1 MAIKNNPLAYAILG
15 CAMKVHRTLGYGF
28 LEAVYADALEIEL
41 SAAEIPFEREKEIRV
56 SYNGRTLKSAYRAD
70 FVCCENFIVEL
81 KAIKSLSNIEKAQT
95 LNYVKATD
103 APAALLINFGAPS
116 LQYEYLT
123 PQIWNNE
130 KKGNSDSTNS
140 AR

>member
-1 MAIKNNPLAYAILG
+1 MAIKDNPFAYAILG

-41 SAAEIPFEREKEIRV
+41 TNAGIPFEREKEIRV
-56 SYNGRTLKSAYRAD
+56 SYNGQMLKSAYRAD
-70 FVCCENFIVEL
+70 FVCGENFIVEL
-81 KAIKSLSNIEKAQT
+81 KAIKSLSNIEKAQV

-103 APAALLINFGAPS
+103 ATVALLINFGSTS

-123 PQIWNNE
+123 PQ
-130 KKGNSDSTNS
+130 KRNSDLTNS